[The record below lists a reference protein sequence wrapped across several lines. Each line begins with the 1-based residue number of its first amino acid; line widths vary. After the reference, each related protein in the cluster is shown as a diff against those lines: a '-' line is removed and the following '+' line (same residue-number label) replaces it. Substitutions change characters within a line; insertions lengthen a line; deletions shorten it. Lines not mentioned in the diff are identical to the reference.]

1 MMRLSNA
8 VTFPFR
14 NNQRYNV
21 HEIFNV
27 SYKEFKELIKK
38 LWRSP
43 LNDILA
49 FAAIAGLAGVQKMS
63 GSTALLGIVGLW
75 VSVTFLIVST
85 AWLVFRA
92 GRTLY
97 GESPP
102 LEGVT
107 AIGARGLIP
116 FTEKDGS
123 LFWNLGRI
131 NEVRRLLASVE
142 NTYSAITVLHGEDG
156 AGKTSVLWAGLKPVL
171 KQRDIQC
178 AYCDAAVNDPVAA
191 VRNAIFNEL
200 KVDVGRNVEE
210 AAKIQTRSVLILDS
224 FEQLDVDRP
233 EHAPLFTLL
242 QALNGQSAP
251 YSLQV
256 IVAYRDDYRARWFDI
271 ERRTGIRA
279 NHQPLGLLSQDD
291 AIKALE
297 TILEEAGINVDRSII
312 RGYVRTATGTSGVSP
327 VDVAVGAQIFESW
340 ARRLP
345 KQHLHSEEYA
355 STGGALGVLM
365 AHVEAR
371 LDDSYI
377 LKEDRP
383 ALIRGLANAFV
394 ADNDEGRNLSG
405 VSSAELAAITG
416 LNVDLLS
423 NDYLPRLASRNSRI
437 LETVSGQGST
447 KYRLSRDS
455 MAIVLK
461 QLAHELSNTSTR
473 TELFFLE
480 QYGWWRRTQRKRD
493 CLSGELLKM
502 AIQSLESGHIY
513 NVELSSYIRKSR
525 TASRIRHARNL
536 SGALIVTVLLA
547 SLLVFGATK
556 IQELKLQSWRLPPD
570 LYEHQGQLDSLRI
583 QGYSVSELEW
593 LKANNYRKLEISDSR
608 LTSIAGLSNSRTI
621 EDLTIDLTETP
632 VESLKDVARIPGL
645 TTLTVFLGRSKVD
658 NLSDLQQATKL
669 TTVSLYLGGSSINSL
684 NELGKMPLKHVT
696 LHLAGSAIHDL
707 TPLKQ
712 IRTLD
717 TLDLHLES
725 TQLALV
731 ADLNGADSVHHL
743 TLNIENPRNVH
754 EISAVRELPSLA
766 GMQNVTDLRLKLV
779 PSPDQAFLP
788 ADALVP
794 PIGNLDRLSLPAQLV
809 RLNIDVGRFP
819 VAGLP
824 EVRHLANLV
833 HLGLHLQGSGIRRL
847 PEFRSFHQLTEL
859 ELALDTTQM
868 GGLQLAN
875 LNSLGIVK
883 LALMGEDITSL
894 PALPGHNQLRNVALD
909 VSHTSISDLGV
920 LATLRSLGT
929 LELHLKPS
937 QLEKLPSLA
946 ALSDLGT
953 VSLYVVGETLR
964 ELPALGISHD
974 LSTLTL
980 GFSGSS
986 MDRLPPLAQFKN
998 VKNLSLSLVGSRI
1011 NTLDEITKLSTL
1023 NTLTLDV
1030 SDVQRL
1036 QILPDFTQFHD
1047 LSDLTL
1053 VLDGSSLRSL
1063 PDMSDL
1069 KRLSTLTINLRNSHI
1084 TDIVQFRRLLT
1095 LQDLTLDQNF
1105 SSLDGLPQS
1114 VRRLAFSWRH

>member
-1 MMRLSNA
+1 VDYR
-8 VTFPFR
+8 
-14 NNQRYNV
+14 QY
-21 HEIFNV
+21 
-27 SYKEFKELIKK
+27 YELVKQ
-38 LWRSP
+38 LLRSP
-43 LNDILA
+43 LNYILA
-49 FAAIAGLAGVQKMS
+49 FAAATGLVVVEKLEGSSAPAGMVGFWAFF
-63 GSTALLGIVGLW
+63 AL
-75 VSVTFLIVST
+75 VTGST
-85 AWLVFRA
+85 AWLVLRCH
-92 GRTLY
+92 RTLY
-97 GESPP
+97 GESPA

-123 LFWNLGRI
+123 LFWKLGRI
-131 NEVRRLLASVE
+131 NDIRRLLAFVE
-142 NTYSAITVLHGEDG
+142 NTHLAITALHGEDG
-156 AGKTSVLWAGLKPVL
+156 AGKTSLLWAGLKPVL

-178 AYCDAAVNDPVAA
+178 AYCDAAVTDPVDG

-210 AAKIQTRSVLILDS
+210 AAKIKTRSVLILDS
-224 FEQLDVDRP
+224 FEQLDEDRS
-233 EHAPLFTLL
+233 EHVSLFALL
-242 QALNGQSAP
+242 QTLQRQSAP
-251 YSLQV
+251 YPLQV
-256 IVAYRDDYRARWFDI
+256 IVAYRDDYSAKWFDV
-271 ERRTGIRA
+271 EQRSGIRA
-279 NHQPLGLLSQDD
+279 THQPLGLLSQDA
-291 AIKALE
+291 AIEALE
-297 TILEEAGINVDRSII
+297 TILDEAGISVDRSVI
-312 RGYVRTATGTSGVSP
+312 RGYVRTATGNGGVSP
-327 VDVAVGAQIFESW
+327 VDIAVGAQIFESW

-345 KQHLHSEEYA
+345 KQHLRSAEYA
-355 STGGALGVLM
+355 SAGGGLGVLM

-371 LDDSYI
+371 LDDSYV

-383 ALIRGLANAFV
+383 ALIRGLANAFI
-394 ADNDEGRNLSG
+394 ADHDEGRNRSG
-405 VSSAELAAITG
+405 VSPRELAAITG

-423 NDYLPRLASRNSRI
+423 NEYLPRLASRNSRI
-437 LETVSGQGST
+437 LETVSGRGST

-455 MAIVLK
+455 LVVVLK
-461 QLAHELSNTSTR
+461 QLAHELSSTSTR
-473 TELFFLE
+473 TELFLLE
-480 QYGWWRRTQRKRD
+480 QYGWWKRTQRKRD
-493 CLSGELLKM
+493 LLSGDLLKM
-502 AIQSLESGHIY
+502 AVQNLESSHFY

-525 TASRIRHARNL
+525 TASRIRHVLNL
-536 SGALIVTVLLA
+536 SAALVVTVLVA
-547 SLLVFGATK
+547 SVWMFATTK
-556 IQELKLQSWRLPPD
+556 IQELKLRSWRLPAD

-593 LKANNYRKLEISDSR
+593 LKANNYRTLEISDSR

-696 LHLAGSAIHDL
+696 LHLAGSSIHDL
-707 TPLKQ
+707 SPLKQ

-731 ADLNGADSVHHL
+731 ADLNGADSLHHL
-743 TLNIENPRNVH
+743 TLSIENPRNVH
-754 EISAVRELPSLA
+754 EMSAVRELPSLA
-766 GMQNVTDLRLKLV
+766 GMQNVTDLSLMLA
-779 PSPDQAFLP
+779 PPPDQAFLP
-788 ADALVP
+788 ADALVA

-824 EVRHLANLV
+824 ELRHLANLV
-833 HLGLHLQGSGIRRL
+833 HLGLHLQGSGIRYL
-847 PEFRSFHQLTEL
+847 PEFRTFHRLTEL
-859 ELALDTTQM
+859 ELSLDATQM
-868 GGLQLAN
+868 GGLQVAS
-875 LNSLGIVK
+875 LNTLEVLK
-883 LALMGEDITSL
+883 LALTGEDITSL
-894 PALPGHNQLRNVALD
+894 PALPGHNQLRNVAID
-909 VSHTSISDLGV
+909 VSLTSISDLGV
-920 LATLRSLGT
+920 LATLRTLGT

-937 QLEKLPSLA
+937 QLERLPSLA

-974 LSTLTL
+974 LPTLTL

-998 VKNLSLSLVGSRI
+998 VKNLSVSLAGSRI
-1011 NTLDEITKLSTL
+1011 NTLDEITNLSTL
-1023 NTLTLDV
+1023 NTLKLDV

-1036 QILPDFTQFHD
+1036 QTLPDFTQFHD

-1063 PDMSDL
+1063 PDISAL

-1084 TDIVQFRRLLT
+1084 TDRVQLRRLLA
-1095 LQDLTLDQNF
+1095 LQDLTLDQSF
-1105 SSLDGLPQS
+1105 GSLDGLPQS